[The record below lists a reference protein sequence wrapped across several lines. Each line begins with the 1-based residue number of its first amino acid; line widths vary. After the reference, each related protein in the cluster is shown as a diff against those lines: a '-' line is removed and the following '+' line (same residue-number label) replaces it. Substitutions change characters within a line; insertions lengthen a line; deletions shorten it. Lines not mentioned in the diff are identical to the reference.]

1 MAINVLLVIDGAFLF
16 KTNVSTPDFTF
27 NTLVGILTGA
37 GFQVTKANREPDP
50 DADIQDFNFATS
62 ANLLDYDVIWMIG
75 DGGFNDT
82 SDPPVMEG
90 TKPPLDAAQLNAI
103 ANFMEQGGGVFAVG
117 DHYSLGSS
125 MCGQIPRVRLM
136 RSWYGSGDTNKP
148 AALALVP
155 DNFPVF
161 GIGRADTSLINPS
174 GTYPRDRLGGQPHR
188 HAVHLF

>member
-1 MAINVLLVIDGAFLF
+1 MAINVLLVIDGVFLF

-27 NTLVGILTGA
+27 NTLASILTGA
-37 GFQVTKANREPDP
+37 GFQVTKANREADP

-62 ANLLDYDVIWMIG
+62 ANLLDYDVIWMVG
-75 DGGFNDT
+75 DGGLNDT
-82 SDPPVMEG
+82 SQPPVMEG

-136 RSWYGSGDTNKP
+136 RSWYGSAIP
-148 AALALVP
+148 ASRRSWPWSPTTSRYSAS
-155 DNFPVF
+155 
-161 GIGRADTSLINPS
+161 GGRIRRSSIRRDLS
-174 GTYPRDRLGGQPHR
+174 RDRLGEQPHY
-188 HAVHLF
+188 HAVYLF